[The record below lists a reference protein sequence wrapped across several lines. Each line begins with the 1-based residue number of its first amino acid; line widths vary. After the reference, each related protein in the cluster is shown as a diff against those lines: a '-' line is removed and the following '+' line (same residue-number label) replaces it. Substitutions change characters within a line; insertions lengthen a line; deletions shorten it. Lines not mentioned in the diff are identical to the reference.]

1 VCTIGAVNFRR
12 NAMTIALIGGGE
24 FSPAC
29 SFDAQLLE
37 WSGVNEVLVLPIASA
52 FEHPQRL
59 VDHARSHF
67 AELGATVA
75 TLPIIRR
82 ADANEEA
89 LVAEVARHHFV
100 YLTDGSPMHLR
111 SVLKDTA
118 MWEALVEVERVGVV
132 AASGAAAMLVT
143 DPMYDPRGGAFT
155 LGLGIVSPVTV
166 LPAHETWSPER
177 SRRTRELAPSGV
189 PVVNLD
195 TGTAVIRGPQGWVRA
210 GEGAVRIYC
219 DGVEVDLSTLPVT
232 IQ

>member
-1 VCTIGAVNFRR
+1 
-12 NAMTIALIGGGE
+12 MTIALIGGGE

-29 SFDAQLLE
+29 SFDGQLLT

-59 VDHARSHF
+59 VDRAATHF
-67 AELGATVA
+67 AALGATVV

-82 ADANEEA
+82 ADAFDEA
-89 LVAEVARHHFV
+89 LVAEVARHRFV

-111 SVLKDTA
+111 SVLKDTPI
-118 MWEALVEVERVGVV
+118 WEALVAVERVGVV
-132 AASGAAAMLVT
+132 AASGASAMLVT

-177 SRRTRELAPSGV
+177 SRRTRELAPSHV
-189 PVVNLD
+189 PVVNLE
-195 TGTAVIRGPQGWVRA
+195 TATAVIRGPQGWVRA
-210 GEGAVRIYC
+210 GDGSVRIYC
-219 DGVEVDLSTLPVT
+219 DGVEVGLDALPAT
-232 IQ
+232 